1 MFAIVWQKIRG
12 QKGLHLCLLIGMT
25 LFAALWGSYPMLI
38 RIAGDRLLQK
48 AFADA
53 KEDSVSF
60 PAVLHKSGK
69 WEADSA
75 GEVLE
80 RLYAYGEKW
89 GEYVDADAAAV
100 QTVLTLDGGRT
111 ETSLGGRNYYL
122 NFAVLADAKDRL
134 LTLEEED
141 EWEYLP
147 CMASE
152 ALMDAYGLTVGELIR
167 FPDIVNDGGETL
179 TFTVTGICREADIT
193 EPYWNL
199 TLEELK
205 KQLVISVDTAD
216 ILLRDWGISGVSY
229 EFFEMLDYRQITS
242 GKAAVY
248 LSYLQQFANADAG
261 FSTNLIRLLQ
271 AYEKDMATVRRI
283 LAALTIPAFVLLL
296 LFLSMV
302 SSQIIRSE
310 EGEIA
315 VLRSRGAGAWQVM
328 RLYFMRALALAV
340 PAELLGT
347 GLSCLLSAAMG
358 NPSFSMDMA
367 AMGLAA
373 CLIAVLFVTA
383 SVWRLA
389 KTTVVKQR
397 AAAGIAKK
405 PLWLKGCLD
414 GILVLLS
421 VYLLYNFRRQQEA
434 LALQLARKEP
444 VDPMLLLGSS
454 LFIFGLGLLAVRLCG
469 LLVRFV
475 DFLGKKRWSAV
486 AYAAFLQVRRT
497 WYKQAA
503 VGIFL
508 IITISAAIYDA
519 SLARTVNQN
528 RRSRISYE
536 TGCDLRCA
544 ESFPLRKSYS
554 GTEGVLHWRYEEPDY
569 GRYQELV
576 ESGSA
581 CITRVI
587 LDESA
592 KISAGGKSLDAVSF
606 YGIHTKEFGETAR
619 LVQLPGEEHWYHALN
634 ALAQNRYG
642 ILLSSNAAEALGVK
656 TGDSISCL
664 RMTPVE
670 GMEDV
675 PLGQTTGEVCGI
687 VDNFPGYR
695 RYTYIENA
703 EGELVEQEHY
713 LVVMNYATVV
723 NVFGLT
729 PYEVWM
735 RISDGGQ
742 DVVSAFL
749 RENGQDAKFTSL
761 EEAQQESEN
770 QALVQITN
778 TLLVFSLFISI
789 VICALGFFIYW
800 SMSMRQREMLFGI
813 YRAMGVRR
821 GEIWRMLFIE
831 QFFSSFLAMLSGIAV
846 GVLASRLFV
855 PVVSLVYLPGRHNLP
870 IRWQTDVSDFFYL
883 AVLLAALM
891 LAVAGMLMYMVS
903 RLKIAQALRLGEDG

>member
-12 QKGLHLCLLIGMT
+12 QKGLHLCLLAGMT
-25 LFAALWGSYPMLI
+25 LFAALWSSYPMLL

-53 KEDSVSF
+53 KADSVSF

-69 WEADSA
+69 WEADAA
-75 GEVLE
+75 GQVLE

-89 GEYVDADAAAV
+89 GEYVDADAVAV

-122 NFAVLADAKDRL
+122 NFAVLPDAKDRM
-134 LTLEEED
+134 LTLEEEG
-141 EWEYLP
+141 EWEHLP
-147 CMASE
+147 CMVSE
-152 ALMDAYGLTVGELIR
+152 PLMDAYGLTVGEVIR
-167 FPDIVNDGGETL
+167 FPDIVNEGGETL

-216 ILLRDWGISGVSY
+216 LLLRDWGISSVSCD
-229 EFFEMLDYRQITS
+229 FFEMLDYRQITS
-242 GKAAVY
+242 GKASVY
-248 LSYLQQFANADAG
+248 LSYLQQFADADAG
-261 FSTNLIRLLQ
+261 FSTNLIKLLN

-283 LAALTIPAFVLLL
+283 LVALTIPAFVLLL

-302 SSQIIRSE
+302 STQIINSE
-310 EGEIA
+310 AGETA

-328 RLYFMRALALAV
+328 RLYFMRALALAA

-373 CLIAVLFVTA
+373 CLIAGLFVTA
-383 SVWRLA
+383 PVWRLA

-397 AAAGIAKK
+397 AAGIAKK

-421 VYLLYNFRRQQEA
+421 VYLLYNFQRQREP
-434 LALQLARKEP
+434 LALQLAGKEP

-454 LFIFGLGLLAVRLCG
+454 LFMTGCGLLAVRLCG

-497 WYKQAA
+497 WYKQA
-503 VGIFL
+503 VIGIFL
-508 IITISAAIYDA
+508 ILTISGAIYDA
-519 SLARTVNQN
+519 SLARTVSQN
-528 RRSRISYE
+528 RRSRIGYE
-536 TGCDLRCA
+536 TGCDLRYA

-581 CITRVI
+581 DITRVI

-592 KISAGGKSLDAVSF
+592 KISAGGKSLDLVSF

-619 LVQLPGEEHWYHALN
+619 LVQAPGEEHWYHALN
-634 ALAQNRYG
+634 ALAQSRYG
-642 ILLSSNAAEALGVK
+642 VLLSSNAAEALGVK

-675 PLGQTTGEVCGI
+675 PLGQTTGEICGI
-687 VDNFPGYR
+687 VDNFPGFM
-695 RYTYIENA
+695 RYTYTENA
-703 EGELVEQEHY
+703 GGEIVEQEHY
-713 LVVMNYATVV
+713 LVVMNYATAV

-729 PYEVWM
+729 PYELWM
-735 RISDGGQ
+735 RVSDGGQ
-742 DVVSAFL
+742 DTVSAFL

-789 VICALGFFIYW
+789 VICVPGFFIYW

-831 QFFSSFLAMLSGIAV
+831 QFFSSFLAMLSGAAI

-855 PVVSLVYLPGRHNLP
+855 PLVSLVYLPGRHNLP
-870 IRWQTDVSDFFYL
+870 IRWQTDVSDLLYL
-883 AVLLAALM
+883 GVLVAALM
-891 LAVAGMLMYMVS
+891 LAAAGMLMYMVS